1 MPITATNAFTSQV
14 IGTID
19 LAGAE
24 ISAYDPASQ
33 RVFTT
38 SGGGLQIIDL
48 SDPTNPQLIDAID
61 LGGSDV
67 TSVAVHGGLIAVAV
81 PAETR
86 TDPGKVYLL
95 DADGN
100 ILAEFEV
107 GSLPDMVT
115 FSPDGSKILV
125 ANEGEATFFEDVEGG
140 ADNVNPVGSIS
151 VVDLSSGIGSAT
163 VQTAGFEDFNDDAA
177 ALIAEGVR
185 LFVNTPGFEGITVA
199 QDLEPEYIA
208 ISADGLTAWVTLQEA
223 NSIAIVDLSGDAP
236 VVTDIMPLGLKDWS
250 GLNFDGSDRDD
261 GIEFHDDLP
270 IFGMYMPD
278 AITSFVT
285 GGQTYYITANEGD
298 DRNDFLED
306 GETERLDDF
315 DLDDTLFPNE
325 GGLLEDELLGRLNV
339 PNLEGL
345 NGDTDGDGDI
355 DIIQTYGGRSF
366 TIYDASGNL
375 VFDSGDLLDTAIAE
389 LAPELFDDG
398 RSDNKGSEPEGVTVA
413 TFDGHVYAFVTLER
427 FNSTI
432 VFDVT
437 DPTAPTLTTVL
448 ANAGDVAPEAG
459 IFVSAADSA
468 TGQPLFIVSNETS
481 HTLTVYQLGEPNLE
495 GSNGQD
501 TLLGT
506 IGDDELNGA
515 NGDDFIFA
523 NLGDDEL
530 FGGNGDDVLDGSF
543 GNDTLSGGN
552 GNDRLTTG
560 TGEDV
565 IVVGRGNGEDVVT
578 DFDTDFDAI
587 QLQGGVLLKQT
598 SVADHDGN
606 GTDDLILSF
615 QNGGGTL
622 ILLGVSDASAVDFVS

>member
-1 MPITATNAFTSQV
+1 MPVTATDALTSQV
-14 IGTID
+14 IGSIA

-38 SGGGLQIIDL
+38 SNGGLQIIDL
-48 SDPTNPQLIDAID
+48 SDPTNPQLIDTLD

-67 TSVAVHGGLIAVAV
+67 TSVAVYNGLIAVAV

-86 TDPGKVYLL
+86 TNPGTVYLL

-100 ILAEFEV
+100 ILGEFEV
-107 GSLPDMVT
+107 GALPDMVT
-115 FSPDGSKILV
+115 FSPDGSRILV
-125 ANEGEATFFEDVEGG
+125 ANEGEATFFEDVEEG
-140 ADNVNPVGSIS
+140 AEFVNPVGSIS
-151 VVDLSSGIGSAT
+151 VIDLSGGIASAT
-163 VQTAGFEDFNDDAA
+163 VQTAGFEAFSDDVA

-185 LFVNTPGFEGITVA
+185 LFVNTPGFEGTTVA

-223 NSIAIVDLSGDAP
+223 NSIAIVDLSGDVP
-236 VVTDIMPLGLKDWS
+236 VVTDIMPLGLKDWN
-250 GLNFDGSDRDD
+250 GLNFDASDDD
-261 GIEFHDDLP
+261 SGIEFHDDLP

-278 AITSFVT
+278 GITSFVT

-298 DRNDFLED
+298 DRNDFVD
-306 GETERLDDF
+306 GEETERLDDF

-325 GGLLEDELLGRLNV
+325 GDLLEDELLGRLNV
-339 PNLEGL
+339 PNLAGL
-345 NGDTDGDGDI
+345 NGDTDGDGDV
-355 DIIQTYGGRSF
+355 DVIQTYGGRSF
-366 TIYDASGNL
+366 TIYDSAGNL
-375 VFDSGDLLDTAIAE
+375 VFDSGDLLDTAIAQ

-413 TFDGHVYAFVTLER
+413 TFDGRVYAFITLER

-448 ANAGDVAPEAG
+448 ANAGDVAPEQG
-459 IFVSAADSA
+459 IFVSAEDSA

-481 HTLTVYQLGEPNLE
+481 GTLTVYQLGVPNLE
-495 GSNGQD
+495 GGNGQD

-506 IGDDELNGA
+506 IGDDVLNGA

-523 NLGDDEL
+523 NLGDDQL
-530 FGGNGDDVLDGSF
+530 FGGNGVDVLDGSF
-543 GNDTLSGGN
+543 GNDTLSGGR
-552 GNDRLTTG
+552 GEDRLTTG

-565 IVVGRGNGEDVVT
+565 ILVGKGNGEDIVT
-578 DFDTDFDAI
+578 DFDTEFDAI
-587 QLQGGVLLKQT
+587 QLQNVALKQAT
-598 SVADHDGN
+598 VTDHNGD
-606 GTDDLILSF
+606 GTDDLVLSF
-615 QNGGGTL
+615 GDGGGSL
-622 ILLGVSDASAVDFVS
+622 ILLGVSDPSAIDYLI

>member
-1 MPITATNAFTSQV
+1 MPVTATNAFTSQV
-14 IGTID
+14 LGSIE

-48 SDPTNPQLIDAID
+48 SDPTNPQLIDTID

-67 TSVAVHGGLIAVAV
+67 TSVAVYNGLIAVAV

-86 TDPGKVYLL
+86 TDPGKVFLL

-125 ANEGEATFFEDVEGG
+125 ANEGEATFFEDVEDG
-140 ADNVNPVGSIS
+140 AEFVNPVGSIS
-151 VVDLSSGIGSAT
+151 VIDLADGIDAAT
-163 VQTAGFEDFNDDAA
+163 VETAGFEDFNDDVA
-177 ALIAEGVR
+177 ALITEGVR
-185 LFVNTPGFEGITVA
+185 LFVNTPGFENTTVA

-208 ISADGLTAWVTLQEA
+208 VSADGLTAWVTLQEA
-223 NSIAIVDLSGDAP
+223 NSIAVVDLSGDTP
-236 VVTDIMPLGLKDWS
+236 VVIDIMPLGLKSWD
-250 GLNFDGSDRDD
+250 GLNFDASDRDD
-261 GIEFHDDLP
+261 GIQFRDDLP
-270 IFGMYMPD
+270 IFGMFMPD

-298 DRNDFLED
+298 DRNDFIED
-306 GETERLDDF
+306 EETVRLGSL

-325 GGLLEDELLGRLNV
+325 DDLLENNVLGRLNV

-355 DIIQTYGGRSF
+355 DLIQTYGGRSF
-366 TIYDASGNL
+366 TIYDAAGNL

-398 RSDNKGSEPEGVTVA
+398 RSDNKGAEPEGVTVA

-427 FNSTI
+427 FNSTV

-437 DPTAPTLTTVL
+437 DPAAPTLTTVL
-448 ANAGDVAPEAG
+448 ANAGDVAPEHG
-459 IFVSAADSA
+459 IFVSAEDSA

-481 HTLTVYQLGEPNLE
+481 QTLTVYQLGEPNLE
-495 GSNGQD
+495 GGNGED

-506 IGDDELNGA
+506 IGADELNGA

-523 NLGDDEL
+523 NLGNDTL
-530 FGGNGDDVLDGSF
+530 FGGNGNDVLDGGF

-552 GNDRLTTG
+552 GNDTLTSG

-565 IVVGRGNGEDVVT
+565 IVVGRGNGQDIVT
-578 DFDTDFDAI
+578 DFDTDLDSI
-587 QLQGGVLLKQT
+587 QLQGGVSLGQT
-598 SVADHDGN
+598 SVVDHDGD
-606 GTDDLILSF
+606 GTDDLVLSF
-615 QNGGGTL
+615 KNGGGTI
-622 ILLGVSDASAVDFVS
+622 ILLGVSDASAIDFLS